1 MPFLPQ
7 YDKQAAIILREAGFS
22 ATEIASF
29 LGCSTSWVHSKVNT
43 QVKPD
48 FQLSVMQLIL
58 DTYNTKERNAG

>member
-29 LGCSTSWVHSKVNT
+29 LGCSASWVHSKVNA
-43 QVKPD
+43 QVNPY
-48 FQLSVMQLIL
+48 FQHDVMRLII
-58 DTYNTKERNAG
+58 DTYNTKERNAD

>member
-22 ATEIASF
+22 ATEIASL

-43 QVKPD
+43 QVKPE
-48 FQLSVMQLIL
+48 FQKEVMQLII
-58 DTYNTKERNAG
+58 DTYKTKD